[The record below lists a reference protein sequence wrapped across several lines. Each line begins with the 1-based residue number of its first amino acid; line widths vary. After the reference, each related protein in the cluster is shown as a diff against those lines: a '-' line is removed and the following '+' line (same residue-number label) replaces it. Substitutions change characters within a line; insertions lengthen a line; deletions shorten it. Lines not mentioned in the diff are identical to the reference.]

1 MVAADVEH
9 LAETISGD
17 KPKLRTHCELGE
29 LPDQTQEG
37 VYEKDAR
44 AIDALAPR
52 LTPSNNGS
60 VLSMTK

>member
-29 LPDQTQEG
+29 LHDQTQQG
-37 VYEKDAR
+37 VYERK
-44 AIDALAPR
+44 
-52 LTPSNNGS
+52 TPGR
-60 VLSMTK
+60 SMRSRQD